1 VSRKLV
7 NHNADLK
14 QLADEGYSI
23 RCPSGYLV
31 VSHIPCLTSRREVS
45 FGSLVA
51 PMTLIDDCTIGPPQ
65 DHQIYWCGEQPCHLD
80 GSPILGLG
88 GGVNQTAL
96 CEGMLSN
103 FQWSNKPPEGFTN
116 FYDKIVSYATIVA
129 GPAMAVDQGVRPNDF
144 IEVKSGDTESAFHFV
159 DTMSSRA
166 DLFELNRP
174 FEDHVISVIGLG
186 GTGSYILDFIS
197 KMPLAEIR
205 IFDDDKFHVHN
216 AFRRPG
222 SAGSED
228 FGRLKVELLA
238 ESYGTFHKNIRQFS
252 KRITATD
259 FDEVVGSSF
268 VFVCV
273 DRGASRLAI
282 TRTLMDLKIPFVDVG
297 MGLSRTKRGL
307 SGLVRTTLVT
317 GGEWNDLVDRGLLPI
332 HDAEDDVYSTNIQIG
347 ELNAKNACDAVIKY
361 KRLFGFYDNEDAG
374 SFSLFDV
381 SSDTN
386 SSLIDDEI

>member
-1 VSRKLV
+1 MSRKLV

-14 QLADEGYSI
+14 RLADEGYSI

-31 VSHIPCLTSRREVS
+31 VSNIPCLGSNREVS
-45 FGSLVA
+45 FGTLVA
-51 PMTLIDDCTIGPPQ
+51 PMTLIDDRTIGPPQ
-65 DHQIYWCGEQPCHLD
+65 DHQIFWCGEQPFHLD

-96 CEGMLSN
+96 CEGMVSN
-103 FQWSNKPPEGFTN
+103 FLWSNKPPEGFTN
-116 FYDKIVSYATIVA
+116 FYDKIVSYATIIA
-129 GPAMAVDQGVRPNDF
+129 GPATAVDSEVRPNDF
-144 IEVKSGDTESAFHFV
+144 IEVKSDDPESAFHFV

-186 GTGSYILDFIS
+186 GTGSYVLDFIS
-197 KMPLAEIR
+197 KMPVAEIR

-222 SAGSED
+222 SSRNDD
-228 FGRLKVELLA
+228 FGRLKVDLFA
-238 ESYGTFHKNIRQFS
+238 DCYGTFHKNVRPFP
-252 KRITATD
+252 KRITADD
-259 FDEVVGSSF
+259 FDELVGSSF

-282 TRTLMDLKIPFVDVG
+282 TRALMELKIPFVDVG
-297 MGLSRTKRGL
+297 MGLSRTKQGL
-307 SGLVRTTLVT
+307 SGLLRTTLVT
-317 GGEWNDLVDRGLLPI
+317 DGDWTDLVDRGLLPI
-332 HDAEDDVYSTNIQIG
+332 NDADDDVYSTNVQIG

-361 KRLFGFYDNEDAG
+361 KRHFGFYDNEDAG
-374 SFSLFDV
+374 SFSLFDI

-386 SSLIDDEI
+386 SSLIYDKS